1 MFLLI
6 VIVAFF
12 FVGLY
17 LFFSGLFP
25 IKIEISHYFSDE
37 SIAKIHKKSTLP
49 PFKDIEITVRNLKQ
63 AIIGTHIDT
72 RHTKRGRSYQVYTY
86 RVELESSDGTIV
98 PVTNMYDGNYAS
110 KQQLSFKINESIKE
124 KTPFEYTISQS
135 VQSVVGVCLIV
146 VALIFF
152 FGFFLKL

>member
-6 VIVAFF
+6 VILAFF

-63 AIIGTHIDT
+63 AIIGKNIDI
-72 RHTKRGRSYQVYTY
+72 RHTKRGRSYEVYTY
-86 RVELESSDGTIV
+86 RVELESYDGTIV
-98 PVTNMYDGNYAS
+98 PVTNMYDSNYDS

-124 KTPFEYTISQS
+124 KTPFEYTITQHIQS
-135 VQSVVGVCLIV
+135 IVGVCLIAV
-146 VALIFF
+146 SLIFF